1 MPMQGAGPNSLTGLA
16 GMPPMPGAPGVNND
30 QLMMQMAMLQQN
42 SLMGMTGMPV
52 MPQLGCMNQIMGIPG
67 MLPNVMSSA
76 AQFHQPAEKNQIKL
90 FVGGLAFSTTENELL
105 TYFQDYGKVENT
117 IVMRDK
123 ATGRG
128 RGFGF
133 VLVSF
138 TDEQA
143 AVDAKHRILQ
153 VNRQPGHFI
162 LEKRVD
168 VKSADDY

>member
-1 MPMQGAGPNSLTGLA
+1 MPGFPGAGSGTPDLL
-16 GMPPMPGAPGVNND
+16 
-30 QLMMQMAMLQQN
+30 QMQMALFQQN
-42 SLMGMTGMPV
+42 SMGMMGMGMPF
-52 MPQLGCMNQIMGIPG
+52 GIPG
-67 MLPNVMSSA
+67 LMPSVLSSA

-90 FVGGLAFSTTENELL
+90 FVGGLAFQTSEQELL
-105 TYFQDYGKVENT
+105 QYFEKYGKVENT

-138 TDEQA
+138 ADESEA
-143 AVDAKHRILQ
+143 IDAKQQILQ
-153 VNRQPGHFI
+153 QNRDKGHFI
-162 LEKRVD
+162 MEKRVD